1 MSPNYRTIKAFPLS
15 TQASFEADCLWKETA
30 GEYPRVREKRKGE
43 QNVKTAQLKSSK
55 KSVAIWGVTA
65 SLLLVA
71 TILPAANALEI
82 SLPSVVEV
90 EAISSSAIIENS
102 DATAS
107 LLADEDLA
115 ATASGA
121 IFSSDLALVSSVSR
135 QVELARSP
143 LGAKKV
149 AKSILLN
156 EYGFSEKE
164 YKCLN
169 SLWTKESN
177 WNYKARNKNSGAHGI
192 PQALPASKMNVVST
206 DWRTNPVTQIR
217 WGLRYISIRYET
229 PCKALAKHKRS
240 NYY

>member
-1 MSPNYRTIKAFPLS
+1 LELAVPT
-15 TQASFEADCLWKETA
+15 
-30 GEYPRVREKRKGE
+30 
-43 QNVKTAQLKSSK
+43 
-55 KSVAIWGVTA
+55 
-65 SLLLVA
+65 
-71 TILPAANALEI
+71 ALEI
-82 SLPSVVEV
+82 DAPRSSAVVESA
-90 EAISSSAIIENS
+90 ESSAALLAEE
-102 DATAS
+102 DLTATA
-107 LLADEDLA
+107 A
-115 ATASGA
+115 GA

-135 QVELARSP
+135 QVELARTP

-149 AKSILLN
+149 AKSILLD

>member
-1 MSPNYRTIKAFPLS
+1 MSS
-15 TQASFEADCLWKETA
+15 
-30 GEYPRVREKRKGE
+30 
-43 QNVKTAQLKSSK
+43 LKK
-55 KSVAIWGVTA
+55 LNAKSCAIWGVTA
-65 SLLLVA
+65 AVLLVA
-71 TILPAANALEI
+71 TVLPTANALE
-82 SLPSVVEV
+82 SSTESVVVLDAPKTVSVVEPTDP
-90 EAISSSAIIENS
+90 S
-102 DATAS
+102 TS
-107 LLADEDLA
+107 LFAEDDLS

-121 IFSSDLALVSSVSR
+121 IFSSELALVSAVSR
-135 QVELARSP
+135 QVELARTP

-169 SLWTKESN
+169 SLWTKESH
-177 WNYKARNKNSGAHGI
+177 WNYKARNTRSGAHGI
-192 PQALPASKMNVVST
+192 AQALPASKMNVVST

>member
-1 MSPNYRTIKAFPLS
+1 M
-15 TQASFEADCLWKETA
+15 
-30 GEYPRVREKRKGE
+30 
-43 QNVKTAQLKSSK
+43 KTTTLRSSK
-55 KSVAIWGVTA
+55 KLVAIWGVAT
-65 SLLLVA
+65 SVLLVA
-71 TILPAANALEI
+71 TILPAANALETA
-82 SLPSVVEV
+82 LPSAIEI
-90 EAISSSAIIENS
+90 EATQSSAIVEPTDS
-102 DATAS
+102 TAA
-107 LLADEDLA
+107 LLAEDDLS

-135 QVELARSP
+135 QVELARTP

-149 AKSILLN
+149 AKSILLD

>member
-1 MSPNYRTIKAFPLS
+1 M
-15 TQASFEADCLWKETA
+15 
-30 GEYPRVREKRKGE
+30 
-43 QNVKTAQLKSSK
+43 KSKSAR
-55 KSVAIWGVTA
+55 SVAILGISS

-71 TILPAANALEI
+71 TLLPAANALEL
-82 SLPSVVEV
+82 SLTSSVELEV
-90 EAISSSAIIENS
+90 QKSSAIVEPG
-102 DATAS
+102 TTEF
-107 LLADEDLA
+107 LFQEDDLT

-121 IFSSDLALVSSVSR
+121 IFSTQLALVSAVSR
-135 QVELARSP
+135 QVELARTA

-149 AKSILLN
+149 AKSILMD
-156 EYGFSEKE
+156 EYGFAEKE

-177 WNYKARNKNSGAHGI
+177 WNYKSRNKKSGAHGI

-229 PCKALAKHKRS
+229 PCKAWAKHKRS
-240 NYY
+240 NWY

>member
-1 MSPNYRTIKAFPLS
+1 MKLAMKKFT
-15 TQASFEADCLWKETA
+15 T
-30 GEYPRVREKRKGE
+30 
-43 QNVKTAQLKSSK
+43 

-65 SLLLVA
+65 AMLLIA
-71 TILPAANALEI
+71 TVLPVANALESTPVSEV
-82 SLPSVVEV
+82 SLDAPKTVAIVEPTDPSTSLF
-90 EAISSSAIIENS
+90 ADDDLS
-102 DATAS
+102 ATA
-107 LLADEDLA
+107 A
-115 ATASGA
+115 GA
-121 IFSSDLALVSSVSR
+121 IFSSELALVSAVSR
-135 QVELARSP
+135 QVELARTP

-169 SLWTKESN
+169 SLWTKESH
-177 WNYKARNKNSGAHGI
+177 WNYKARNARSGAHGI
-192 PQALPASKMNVVST
+192 AQALPASKMNVVST

>member
-1 MSPNYRTIKAFPLS
+1 M
-15 TQASFEADCLWKETA
+15 E
-30 GEYPRVREKRKGE
+30 GE
-43 QNVKTAQLKSSK
+43 QTVKTAMIKSSK
-55 KSVAIWGVTA
+55 KLVAIWGVAT
-65 SLLLVA
+65 SVLLVA
-71 TILPAANALEI
+71 TILPAANALETA
-82 SLPSVVEV
+82 LPSAIEI
-90 EAISSSAIIENS
+90 EATQSSAIVEPTDS
-102 DATAS
+102 TAA
-107 LLADEDLA
+107 LLAEDDLS

-135 QVELARSP
+135 QVELARTP
-143 LGAKKV
+143 IGAKKV
-149 AKSILLN
+149 AKSILLD

-169 SLWTKESN
+169 SLWTKESH

-192 PQALPASKMNVVST
+192 AQALPASKMNVVST

>member
-1 MSPNYRTIKAFPLS
+1 M
-15 TQASFEADCLWKETA
+15 E
-30 GEYPRVREKRKGE
+30 GE
-43 QNVKTAQLKSSK
+43 QTVKTAMINSSK
-55 KSVAIWGVTA
+55 KLVAIWGVTT
-65 SLLLVA
+65 SVLLVA
-71 TILPAANALEI
+71 TILPAANALETA
-82 SLPSVVEV
+82 LPSMIEI
-90 EAISSSAIIENS
+90 EAAASSAIVDPADS
-102 DATAS
+102 TAA
-107 LLADEDLA
+107 LLAEDDLA

-135 QVELARSP
+135 QVELARTP

-149 AKSILLN
+149 AKSILLD

>member
-1 MSPNYRTIKAFPLS
+1 
-15 TQASFEADCLWKETA
+15 
-30 GEYPRVREKRKGE
+30 
-43 QNVKTAQLKSSK
+43 VKSALLKSSK
-55 KSVAIWGVTA
+55 KSVAIWGVSA

-71 TILPAANALEI
+71 TLLPAASALET
-82 SLPSVVEV
+82 SLPSTLEQDSTKS
-90 EAISSSAIIENS
+90 AAIIEPDES
-102 DATAS
+102 SVS
-107 LLADEDLA
+107 LFAEDDLA

-135 QVELARSP
+135 QVELARTP

-169 SLWTKESN
+169 RLWTKESH
-177 WNYKARNKNSGAHGI
+177 WNYKARNKSSGAHGI
-192 PQALPASKMNVVST
+192 AQALPASKMNVVST

>member
-1 MSPNYRTIKAFPLS
+1 
-15 TQASFEADCLWKETA
+15 
-30 GEYPRVREKRKGE
+30 
-43 QNVKTAQLKSSK
+43 VKSAIVKSSK
-55 KSVAIWGVTA
+55 KSVAIWGVGA

-71 TILPAANALEI
+71 TILPAASALEI
-82 SLPSVVEV
+82 AVPSTVVQDSPKSAAILEPDEASVSLFAE
-90 EAISSSAIIENS
+90 
-102 DATAS
+102 D
-107 LLADEDLA
+107 DLA

-169 SLWTKESN
+169 SLWTKESH
-177 WNYKARNKNSGAHGI
+177 WNYKARNKSSGAHGI
-192 PQALPASKMNVVST
+192 AQALPASKMNVVST

>member
-1 MSPNYRTIKAFPLS
+1 M
-15 TQASFEADCLWKETA
+15 E
-30 GEYPRVREKRKGE
+30 GE
-43 QNVKTAQLKSSK
+43 QTVKTAMIKSSK
-55 KSVAIWGVTA
+55 KLVAIWAVTT
-65 SLLLVA
+65 SVLLVA
-71 TILPAANALEI
+71 TILPAANALEMEAP
-82 SLPSVVEV
+82 SLVEI
-90 EAISSSAIIENS
+90 ETAKSSAIIEPTDS
-102 DATAS
+102 AAA
-107 LLADEDLA
+107 LLAEDDLA

-135 QVELARSP
+135 QVELARTP
-143 LGAKKV
+143 MGAKKV

-169 SLWTKESN
+169 SLWTKESH
-177 WNYKARNKNSGAHGI
+177 WNYKARNKSSGAHGI
-192 PQALPASKMNVVST
+192 PQALPASKMNVIST

>member
-1 MSPNYRTIKAFPLS
+1 
-15 TQASFEADCLWKETA
+15 
-30 GEYPRVREKRKGE
+30 
-43 QNVKTAQLKSSK
+43 VKTTLLKSSK
-55 KSVAIWGVTA
+55 KSVALWGVTA
-65 SLLLVA
+65 SVLLVA

-82 SLPSVVEV
+82 AVPTSLEIEVSTSSVVTEPGQTTV
-90 EAISSSAIIENS
+90 
-102 DATAS
+102 S
-107 LLADEDLA
+107 LLAEDDLA

-121 IFSSDLALVSSVSR
+121 IFSSELALVSSVSR
-135 QVELARSP
+135 QVELARTP
-143 LGAKKV
+143 IGAKKV

-169 SLWTKESN
+169 SLWTKESH

-192 PQALPASKMNVVST
+192 AQALPASKMNVVST

>member
-1 MSPNYRTIKAFPLS
+1 
-15 TQASFEADCLWKETA
+15 
-30 GEYPRVREKRKGE
+30 
-43 QNVKTAQLKSSK
+43 
-55 KSVAIWGVTA
+55 
-65 SLLLVA
+65 VA
-71 TILPAANALEI
+71 TILPAANALETA
-82 SLPSVVEV
+82 LPSAIEI
-90 EAISSSAIIENS
+90 EAAQSSAIVEPTDS
-102 DATAS
+102 TAP
-107 LLADEDLA
+107 LLAEDDLS

-135 QVELARSP
+135 QVELARTP

-169 SLWTKESN
+169 SLWTKESH
-177 WNYKARNKNSGAHGI
+177 WNYKARNKSSGAHGI
-192 PQALPASKMNVVST
+192 PQALPASKMNVIST

>member
-1 MSPNYRTIKAFPLS
+1 MKSAL
-15 TQASFEADCLWKETA
+15 
-30 GEYPRVREKRKGE
+30 
-43 QNVKTAQLKSSK
+43 LKSSK

-71 TILPAANALEI
+71 TILPAANGLEI
-82 SLPSVVEV
+82 AVPTTAEI
-90 EAISSSAIIENS
+90 EASNSAAIIEPGE
-102 DATAS
+102 AS
-107 LLADEDLA
+107 VSLFAEDDLA

-135 QVELARSP
+135 QVELARTP

-169 SLWTKESN
+169 RLWTKESH
-177 WNYKARNKNSGAHGI
+177 WNYKARNKISGAHGI
-192 PQALPASKMNVVST
+192 PQALPASKMNVIST

>member
-1 MSPNYRTIKAFPLS
+1 
-15 TQASFEADCLWKETA
+15 
-30 GEYPRVREKRKGE
+30 VKR
-43 QNVKTAQLKSSK
+43 ALLKSSK

-71 TILPAANALEI
+71 TILPAANGLEI
-82 SLPSVVEV
+82 AVPTTAEI
-90 EAISSSAIIENS
+90 EASKSAAIIEPGEPTVTLFAE
-102 DATAS
+102 D
-107 LLADEDLA
+107 DLA

-135 QVELARSP
+135 QVELARTP

-169 SLWTKESN
+169 SLWTKESH
-177 WNYKARNKNSGAHGI
+177 WNYKARNKSSGAHGI
-192 PQALPASKMNVVST
+192 AQALPASKMNVVST

>member
-1 MSPNYRTIKAFPLS
+1 
-15 TQASFEADCLWKETA
+15 
-30 GEYPRVREKRKGE
+30 
-43 QNVKTAQLKSSK
+43 VKSALLKSSK

-71 TILPAANALEI
+71 TILPAASALET
-82 SLPSVVEV
+82 SLPSTLEQDSTRT
-90 EAISSSAIIENS
+90 AAIIEP
-102 DATAS
+102 DEAS
-107 LLADEDLA
+107 VSLFAEDDLA

-135 QVELARSP
+135 QVELARTP

-177 WNYKARNKNSGAHGI
+177 WNYKARNKSSGAHGI

>member
-1 MSPNYRTIKAFPLS
+1 M
-15 TQASFEADCLWKETA
+15 
-30 GEYPRVREKRKGE
+30 
-43 QNVKTAQLKSSK
+43 KSKSK
-55 KSVAIWGVTA
+55 LARSVAILGVSS

-71 TILPAANALEI
+71 TLLPAANALEI
-82 SLPSVVEV
+82 SPTSSVVVEV
-90 EAISSSAIIENS
+90 PKSAAVVEPGTTEFLF
-102 DATAS
+102 A
-107 LLADEDLA
+107 EDDLT

-121 IFSSDLALVSSVSR
+121 IFSTQLALVSAVSR
-135 QVELARSP
+135 QVELARTP
-143 LGAKKV
+143 IGAKKV
-149 AKSILLN
+149 ARGILMD
-156 EYGFSEKE
+156 EYGFTEKE

-169 SLWTKESN
+169 QLWTQESN
-177 WNYKARNKNSGAHGI
+177 WNYKSRNKKSGAHGI

>member
-1 MSPNYRTIKAFPLS
+1 
-15 TQASFEADCLWKETA
+15 
-30 GEYPRVREKRKGE
+30 
-43 QNVKTAQLKSSK
+43 
-55 KSVAIWGVTA
+55 
-65 SLLLVA
+65 
-71 TILPAANALEI
+71 
-82 SLPSVVEV
+82 
-90 EAISSSAIIENS
+90 
-102 DATAS
+102 
-107 LLADEDLA
+107 
-115 ATASGA
+115 
-121 IFSSDLALVSSVSR
+121 LVSSVSR

>member
-1 MSPNYRTIKAFPLS
+1 MKSAL
-15 TQASFEADCLWKETA
+15 
-30 GEYPRVREKRKGE
+30 
-43 QNVKTAQLKSSK
+43 LKSSK
-55 KSVAIWGVTA
+55 KSVAIWGVSA

-71 TILPAANALEI
+71 TILPAASALETT
-82 SLPSVVEV
+82 LPSTLEQDSTKSAAVVEPDQAAV
-90 EAISSSAIIENS
+90 
-102 DATAS
+102 S
-107 LLADEDLA
+107 LLAEDDLA

-135 QVELARSP
+135 QVELARTP

-169 SLWTKESN
+169 SLWTKESH
-177 WNYKARNKNSGAHGI
+177 WNYKARNKSSGAHGI
-192 PQALPASKMNVVST
+192 AQALPASKMNVVST

>member
-1 MSPNYRTIKAFPLS
+1 
-15 TQASFEADCLWKETA
+15 
-30 GEYPRVREKRKGE
+30 
-43 QNVKTAQLKSSK
+43 VKSALLKSSK
-55 KSVAIWGVTA
+55 KSVAIWGVSA

-82 SLPSVVEV
+82 AVPLTVEIESSKGAAIVEPSESAVSLFAE
-90 EAISSSAIIENS
+90 
-102 DATAS
+102 D
-107 LLADEDLA
+107 DLA

-135 QVELARSP
+135 QVELARTP

-169 SLWTKESN
+169 RLWSKESN
-177 WNYKARNKNSGAHGI
+177 WNYKARNKSSGAHGI

>member
-1 MSPNYRTIKAFPLS
+1 M
-15 TQASFEADCLWKETA
+15 E
-30 GEYPRVREKRKGE
+30 GE
-43 QNVKTAQLKSSK
+43 QNVKTAIIKSPK
-55 KSVAIWGVTA
+55 KLVAIWGVTA
-65 SLLLVA
+65 SLLLVV
-71 TILPAANALEI
+71 TILPAANALEMAAP
-82 SLPSVVEV
+82 SLVEI
-90 EAISSSAIIENS
+90 ETAQNSAIVEPTDS
-102 DATAS
+102 TAA
-107 LLADEDLA
+107 LLAEDDLA

-135 QVELARSP
+135 QVELARTP
-143 LGAKKV
+143 MGAKKV

-169 SLWTKESN
+169 SLWTKESH
-177 WNYKARNKNSGAHGI
+177 WNYKARNKSSGAHGI
-192 PQALPASKMNVVST
+192 PQALPASKMNVIST